1 MADEN
6 MTDTSQAD
14 ACPLLSVEAKY
25 NNKDLDPTN
34 VIVQARGVTKVYDL
48 GKTQVHALRG
58 VDLDVV
64 SGEYLSVMGPS
75 GSGKSTLFN
84 MIGGLDKP
92 TDGQIYFNNQE
103 LGGLDPYEI
112 AYLRCKNVAYVFQSF
127 NLIPVMS
134 ALENVMLPM
143 IFYGE
148 PETNEDKEE
157 KALEKLKAV
166 GLDDRAGHRPMELSG
181 GQQQRVAIA
190 RALINDPHVILADE
204 PTGNLDLK
212 TGEEIIDILK
222 GLQQSKDKVT
232 IVTNT
237 HDLKMLR
244 ESDRVV
250 WLRDGAVDR
259 VEYDSEM
266 DIHVGKIGEDETG
279 GVEARLTGEKH

>member
-1 MADEN
+1 MAGPDK
-6 MTDTSQAD
+6 TKDLRD
-14 ACPLLSVEAKY
+14 YICPPLEVEAKY
-25 NNKDLDPTN
+25 RDKALNPNN
-34 VIVQARGVTKVYDL
+34 VIVQVRGVTKVYDL

-64 SGEYLSVMGPS
+64 AGEYLSVMGPS

-84 MIGGLDKP
+84 MVGGLDKP
-92 TDGQIYFNNQE
+92 TAGTVYFDNQD
-103 LGGLDPYEI
+103 LGKLDAYEI

-143 IFYGE
+143 VFYGE
-148 PETNEDKEE
+148 PETNAEKEE
-157 KALEKLKAV
+157 KALAKLELV
-166 GLDDRAGHRPMELSG
+166 GLRDRADHRPMELSG

-190 RALINDPHVILADE
+190 RALANDPHVILADE

-222 GLQQSKDKVT
+222 GLQQQHEVT

-237 HDLKMLR
+237 HDLKMIR

-259 VEYDSEM
+259 VEYDSEI
-266 DIHVGKIGEDETG
+266 DISVGKIGDDETG
-279 GVEARLTGEKH
+279 GVEKRLIGEKD

>member
-1 MADEN
+1 MADQN
-6 MTDTSQAD
+6 MTDASQAYV
-14 ACPLLSVEAKY
+14 CPLLPVEAKY
-25 NNKDLDPTN
+25 NTKDLDPTN
-34 VIVQARGVTKVYDL
+34 VIVQTRGVTKVYDL

-64 SGEYLSVMGPS
+64 AGEYLSVMGPS

-92 TDGQIYFNNQE
+92 TDGEIYFNNQE

-134 ALENVMLPM
+134 AMENVMLPM

-148 PETNEDKEE
+148 PETNEGKEE
-157 KALEKLKAV
+157 KAMDKLGMV
-166 GLDDRAGHRPMELSG
+166 GLRDRADHKPMELSG

-190 RALINDPHVILADE
+190 RALANDPHVILADE

-222 GLQQSKDKVT
+222 KLQKEHDVT

-259 VEYDSEM
+259 IEYDSEM
-266 DIHVGKIGEDETG
+266 DISVGKIGDDETG
-279 GVEARLTGEKH
+279 GVEARLAGAGH

>member
-1 MADEN
+1 MAGSDKTEE
-6 MTDTSQAD
+6 MRDYI
-14 ACPLLSVEAKY
+14 CPLLPVEAKY
-25 NNKDLDPTN
+25 RDEGMNPYN

-48 GKTQVHALRG
+48 GKTKVHALRG

-64 SGEYLSVMGPS
+64 AGEYLSVMGPS

-92 TDGQIYFNNQE
+92 TDGKIYFDNQD
-103 LGGLDPYEI
+103 LGKLDTYEI

-143 IFYGE
+143 VFYGE
-148 PETNEDKEE
+148 PETNEEKED
-157 KALEKLKAV
+157 KALTKLELV
-166 GLDDRAGHRPMELSG
+166 GLRDRAGHRPLELSG

-190 RALINDPHVILADE
+190 RALANDPHVILADE
-204 PTGNLDLK
+204 PTGNLDLQ

-222 GLQQSKDKVT
+222 GLQQDNDVT

-237 HDLKMLR
+237 HDLKMIR

-259 VEYDSEM
+259 IEYDSEI
-266 DIHVGKIGEDETG
+266 DISVGKIGDDETG
-279 GVEARLTGEKH
+279 GVERRLTGENG

>member
-1 MADEN
+1 MADE
-6 MTDTSQAD
+6 QRAG
-14 ACPLLSVEAKY
+14 APKVYVAPPLAVESKY
-25 NNKDLDPTN
+25 NNPNLDPTN

-48 GKTQVHALRG
+48 GKTKVHALRG
-58 VDLDVV
+58 VDVDVIA
-64 SGEYLSVMGPS
+64 GEYLSVMGPS

-92 TDGQIYFNNQE
+92 TEGQIYFDNQD
-103 LGGLDPYEI
+103 LGSLDQYEI

-148 PETNEDKEE
+148 PETNEGKED
-157 KALEKLKAV
+157 KALEKLSHV
-166 GLDDRAGHRPMELSG
+166 GLGDRAHHRPLELSG

-190 RALINDPHVILADE
+190 RALANDPHVILADE
-204 PTGNLDLK
+204 PTGNLDLR
-212 TGEEIIDILK
+212 TGEEIIDLLK
-222 GLQQSKDKVT
+222 GLQRESGVT

-237 HDLKMLR
+237 HDLKMIR

-266 DIHVGKIGEDETG
+266 DIHVGAIGEDETG
-279 GVEARLTGEKH
+279 GVEQRLTGH

>member
-6 MTDTSQAD
+6 TTDASQAYL
-14 ACPLLSVEAKY
+14 CPLLPVEAKY
-25 NNKDLDPTN
+25 NTNDLDPTN
-34 VIVQARGVTKVYDL
+34 VIVQTRGVTKVYDL

-64 SGEYLSVMGPS
+64 AGEYLSVMGPS

-134 ALENVMLPM
+134 AMENVMLPM

-148 PETNEDKEE
+148 PETNEDKEA
-157 KALEKLKAV
+157 KALDKLGMV
-166 GLDDRAGHRPMELSG
+166 GLRERADHKPMELSG

-190 RALINDPHVILADE
+190 RALANDPHVILADE

-222 GLQQSKDKVT
+222 KLQKEHDVT
-232 IVTNT
+232 VVTNT

-259 VEYDSEM
+259 IEYDSEM

-279 GVEARLTGEKH
+279 GVEARLTGESH

>member
-1 MADEN
+1 MAE
-6 MTDTSQAD
+6 DTQQD
-14 ACPLLSVEAKY
+14 QGVPLLATERKYRNEA
-25 NNKDLDPTN
+25 LDDKG

-84 MIGGLDKP
+84 MIGGLDTP
-92 TDGQIYFNNQE
+92 TDGKIYFDGQE
-103 LGGLDPYEI
+103 LGKLDQYEI
-112 AYLRCKNVAYVFQSF
+112 AYLRSKNVAYVFQSF

-134 ALENVMLPM
+134 AMENVMLPM

-148 PETNEDKEE
+148 PDTNEEKED
-157 KALEKLKAV
+157 KALDKLDKV
-166 GLDDRAGHRPMELSG
+166 GLRDRAHHRPMELSG

-190 RALINDPHVILADE
+190 RALANDPHMILADE

-212 TGEEIIDILK
+212 TGEEIINILK
-222 GLQQSKDKVT
+222 ALQIESQVT

-237 HDLKMLR
+237 HDLKMIR

-259 VEYDSEM
+259 VEYDTEM
-266 DIHVGKIGEDETG
+266 DIKVGKIGDDETG
-279 GVEARLTGEKH
+279 GVEARLAGEEE

>member
-1 MADEN
+1 MAD
-6 MTDTSQAD
+6 TDTDLAV
-14 ACPLLSVEAKY
+14 PLIETERKY
-25 NNKDLDPTN
+25 KNTN
-34 VIVQARGVTKVYDL
+34 LNHRAVIVQVRGVTKVYDL

-58 VDLDVV
+58 VDLDVIA
-64 SGEYLSVMGPS
+64 GEYLSVMGPS

-84 MIGGLDKP
+84 MVGGLDKP
-92 TDGQIYFNNQE
+92 TDGKIYFD
-103 LGGLDPYEI
+103 GLDLSKLDQYEI

-148 PETNEDKEE
+148 PETNEEKED
-157 KALEKLKAV
+157 KALDKLDQV
-166 GLDDRAGHRPMELSG
+166 GLRDRAHHKPFELSG

-190 RALINDPHVILADE
+190 RALANDPHMILADE

-212 TGEEIIDILK
+212 TGEEIIAILK
-222 GLQQSKDKVT
+222 RLQTQEDVT
-232 IVTNT
+232 IITNT
-237 HDLKMLR
+237 HDLKMIR

-266 DIHVGKIGEDETG
+266 DIQVGSIGDDETG
-279 GVEARLTGEKH
+279 GVEARLAGEAE

>member
-1 MADEN
+1 MADPTKQE
-6 MTDTSQAD
+6 TGV
-14 ACPLLSVEAKY
+14 PLLQTERKFRNEAL
-25 NNKDLDPTN
+25 NERS

-84 MIGGLDKP
+84 MIGGLDNP
-92 TDGQIYFNNQE
+92 TEGKIYFDGQD
-103 LGGLDPYEI
+103 LSKLDQYEI

-134 ALENVMLPM
+134 AMENVMLPM
-143 IFYGE
+143 IFYGI
-148 PETNEDKEE
+148 PETNEEKEE
-157 KALEKLKAV
+157 KALDKLGQV
-166 GLDDRAGHRPMELSG
+166 GLRERAHHKPMELSG

-190 RALINDPHVILADE
+190 RALANDPHMILADE

-222 GLQQSKDKVT
+222 GLQSEHDVT

-237 HDLKMLR
+237 HDLKMIR

-259 VEYDSEM
+259 VEYDTEM
-266 DIHVGKIGEDETG
+266 DIQVGRIGDDETG
-279 GVEARLTGEKH
+279 GVAARLAGEKE